1 MSTSEGAQRS
11 GSAAQA
17 GGTIAEHPAPSRE
30 WAAAAQARSGTDLNS
45 IQGRSTVDL
54 GSSWGRSEDPRR

>member
-30 WAAAAQARSGTDLNS
+30 WAAAAQARSGTHLHS
-45 IQGRSTVDL
+45 IPGRSTIDQAL
-54 GSSWGRSEDPRR
+54 